1 MGVGQNLFKEID
13 SGITSAKV
21 IIACCSNNYGASENC
36 RREVN
41 LSVNRRK
48 VILPVW
54 VAPVDPWPPYG
65 DMGPLLAGKLY
76 IDLSTEENKL
86 KNQDQLRN
94 AVVQLCN

>member
-1 MGVGQNLFKEID
+1 
-13 SGITSAKV
+13 
-21 IIACCSNNYGASENC
+21 
-36 RREVN
+36 
-41 LSVNRRK
+41 VNRRK

-76 IDLSTEENKL
+76 VDLSTEENKL

-94 AVVQLCN
+94 AVIQLCT